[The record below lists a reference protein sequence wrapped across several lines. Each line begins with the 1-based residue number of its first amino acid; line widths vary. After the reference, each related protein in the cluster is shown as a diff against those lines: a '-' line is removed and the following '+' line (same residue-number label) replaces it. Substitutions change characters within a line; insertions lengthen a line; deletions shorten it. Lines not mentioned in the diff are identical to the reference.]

1 MVTAIE
7 AEIIL
12 KLVFAAAL
20 GAIIGLERELNKKPA
35 GMRTHAL
42 VCMGAALFTVISFS
56 FQNENVDVS
65 RVAAGVVTGIG
76 FLGAGV
82 IWQIRN
88 KVHGLTTAADMWA
101 VAAIGLAVGMGLYLI
116 AIAAAALMLVLLV
129 PGKVLEN
136 ALKRRR

>member
-1 MVTAIE
+1 MVVE

-20 GAIIGLERELNKKPA
+20 GAIIGIEREISKKPA

-42 VCMGAALFTVISFS
+42 VCMGAALFTVMSISFQS
-56 FQNENVDVS
+56 ADTS

-82 IWQIRN
+82 IWQTKN
-88 KVHGLTTAADMWA
+88 KVHGLTTAADLWA

-116 AIAAAALMLVLLV
+116 AIAAAALMLLLLV
-129 PGKVLEN
+129 PGRIIEN
-136 ALKRRR
+136 AVKRR

>member
-1 MVTAIE
+1 MVTVIE

-56 FQNENVDVS
+56 FQSDADPS

-82 IWQIRN
+82 IWQTKN

-136 ALKRRR
+136 AMKRR